1 MARSPGHFFGKTALK
16 SQKRWLIPMN
26 SSTDTRLTH
35 EPLEANQTQV
45 DSNCPSPSCAAFQK
59 QYLFGDIQAGVIT
72 ATMAIPL
79 SIGIALMSDYPIQVG
94 LATVAFA
101 SFIGFLFAWF
111 RPGNFIG
118 APGIAAG
125 LAPILAM
132 GVATFGIQ
140 NMAFII
146 FLTATFQAIVW
157 KFNWQRYLLMVV
169 PPYLVEGLLAGIG
182 LKIALK
188 FLPFLWM
195 LPAGMAVSPDFFT
208 AERVILIGLSLV
220 GAILF
225 LVLFAQFKDTK
236 PAIPYFV
243 LIVFG
248 IIAAQF
254 ASVKML
260 SVQDV
265 ELALAWPIPHF
276 ETWTLWV
283 YAIFFAMMLA
293 AVDVIEQVMS
303 NAAIE
308 KIDPLKR
315 PCNSNNSLLS
325 IWVSNMGSSFFGGMT
340 NLDGLAKS
348 STNRLAGA
356 YTKFSVLVIGL
367 MMTFFVFYSSY
378 LDYLPY
384 FALAIIMTFVGI
396 RMALGVFH
404 IAEHGPYA
412 LLLAI
417 LCGLLV
423 FQVGIFEGLIITLVV
438 HALISYVIYS
448 KVESL
453 ETKAIVRQYFTRFK
467 DDDNLT

>member
-1 MARSPGHFFGKTALK
+1 MANETIKNE
-16 SQKRWLIPMN
+16 Q
-26 SSTDTRLTH
+26 
-35 EPLEANQTQV
+35 LEAQ
-45 DSNCPSPSCAAFQK
+45 DHGSAAFRSE
-59 QYLFGDIQAGVIT
+59 YVGRDVQAGVIT

-79 SIGIALMSDYPIQVG
+79 SIGIAMMSDYPIQVG

-101 SFIGFLFAWF
+101 SFVGFLFAWF

-146 FLTATFQAIVW
+146 FMTATFQAIIW
-157 KFNWQRYLLMVV
+157 KFNWQRYLLMAV
-169 PPYLVEGLLAGIG
+169 PGYLVEGLLAGIG

-195 LPAGMAVSPDFFT
+195 LPVGIAAGEEFWSDARVHV
-208 AERVILIGLSLV
+208 VILSVI
-220 GAILF
+220 GAIMF
-225 LVLFAQFKDTK
+225 LVLFKMFKDTK
-236 PAIPYFV
+236 PAVPYFG

-248 IIAAQF
+248 LIAAQF
-254 ASVKML
+254 FDVKML
-260 SVQDV
+260 QVDDV
-265 ELALAWPIPHF
+265 EFSLALPIPHF
-276 ETWTLWV
+276 EESWMWI
-283 YAIFFAMMLA
+283 YAIFFALMLA
-293 AVDVIEQVMS
+293 VVDVIEQVMS

-325 IWVSNMGSSFFGGMT
+325 IWASNMGSSFFGGMT

-356 YTKFSVLVIGL
+356 YTKLSVLVIGL
-367 MMTFFVFYSSY
+367 MITFFVFNSQY
-378 LDYLPY
+378 LDFLPY
-384 FALAIIMTFVGI
+384 FALAIIMTFVGVK
-396 RMALGVFH
+396 MVLGVLH
-404 IAEHGPYA
+404 TAKHGPYA
-412 LLLAI
+412 MLLAT

-423 FQVGIFEGLIITLVV
+423 FKVGIFEGLIITLVI
-438 HALISYVIYS
+438 HAIIYFVIF
-448 KVESL
+448 KKIECHD
-453 ETKAIVRQYFTRFK
+453 TGTIVRQYFQKFK
-467 DDDNLT
+467 EDEKEIN

>member
-1 MARSPGHFFGKTALK
+1 MTKKNINTEQAQG
-16 SQKRWLIPMN
+16 
-26 SSTDTRLTH
+26 
-35 EPLEANQTQV
+35 V
-45 DSNCPSPSCAAFQK
+45 DHGSAAFVAK
-59 QYLFGDIQAGVIT
+59 YAGRDIQAGVIT

-79 SIGIALMSDYPIQVG
+79 SIGIAMMSDYPIQVG

-132 GVATFGIQ
+132 GVATFGIE

-146 FLTATFQAIVW
+146 FMTATFQALIW
-157 KFNWQRYLLMVV
+157 KYDWQRYLLKAV

-195 LPAGMAVSPDFFT
+195 LPVGVAVSEEFWTDG
-208 AERVILIGLSLV
+208 RVQVVVLSII

-225 LVLFAQFKDTK
+225 LGLFKKFKDTK
-236 PAIPYFV
+236 PALPYFA

-248 IIAAQF
+248 IV
-254 ASVKML
+254 ASLLIDVRML
-260 SVQDV
+260 KVEDV
-265 ELALAWPIPHF
+265 DFNIGLPIPDF
-276 ETWTLWV
+276 DSVYLWV
-283 YAIFFAMMLA
+283 YAIFFSLMLA
-293 AVDVIEQVMS
+293 VVDVIEQVMS

-315 PCNSNNSLLS
+315 PCHSNNSLLS
-325 IWVSNMGSSFFGGMT
+325 IWVSNMGASFFGGMT

-356 YTKFSVLVIGL
+356 YTKLSVLVIGL
-367 MMTFFVFYSSY
+367 VIAFFVFNVQY
-378 LDYLPY
+378 LDTLPY
-384 FALAIIMTFVGI
+384 FALAIIMTFVGVK
-396 RMALGVFH
+396 MVLGLLHV
-404 IAEHGPYA
+404 ATHGPYA
-412 LLLAI
+412 VLLATV
-417 LCGLLV
+417 CGLLV
-423 FQVGIFEGLIITLVV
+423 FQVGIFEGLIITLVI
-438 HALISYVIYS
+438 HAVISYVIFS
-448 KVESL
+448 KVDSMPAG
-453 ETKAIVRQYFTRFK
+453 TIVRKYFRKFK
-467 DDDNLT
+467 EDEQEIN

>member
-1 MARSPGHFFGKTALK
+1 MAQQDTNTAQIETTHPG
-16 SQKRWLIPMN
+16 S
-26 SSTDTRLTH
+26 
-35 EPLEANQTQV
+35 
-45 DSNCPSPSCAAFQK
+45 AAFRSE
-59 QYLFGDIQAGVIT
+59 YAVRDLQAGVIT

-79 SIGIALMSDYPIQVG
+79 SIGIAMMSDYPIQVG

-132 GVATFGIQ
+132 GVATFGIE

-146 FLTATFQAIVW
+146 FMTATFQALIW
-157 KFNWQRYLLMVV
+157 RFNWQRYLLMAV
-169 PPYLVEGLLAGIG
+169 PSYLVEGLLAGIG

-195 LPAGMAVSPDFFT
+195 LPVGVAAGEEFWSDG
-208 AERVILIGLSLV
+208 RVQVVVLSIIG
-220 GAILF
+220 AAMF
-225 LVLFAQFKDTK
+225 LVLFKMFKDTK
-236 PAIPYFV
+236 PALPYFA

-248 IIAAQF
+248 IIAALF
-254 ASVKML
+254 IDVKML
-260 SVQDV
+260 KVEDV
-265 ELALAWPIPHF
+265 EFNIGLPIPDF
-276 ETWTLWV
+276 DTAWLWV
-283 YAIFFAMMLA
+283 YAIFFSLMLA
-293 AVDVIEQVMS
+293 VVDVIEQVMS

-356 YTKFSVLVIGL
+356 YTKLSVLIIGL
-367 MMTFFVFYSSY
+367 LITFFVFNVQY
-378 LDYLPY
+378 LDHLPY

-396 RMALGVFH
+396 KMVLGVLH
-404 IAEHGPYA
+404 TAQHGPYA
-412 LLLAI
+412 MLLAT

-423 FQVGIFEGLIITLVV
+423 FKVGIFEGLIITLVI
-438 HALISYVIYS
+438 HALIYYVIF
-448 KVESL
+448 KNVESKP
-453 ETKAIVRQYFTRFK
+453 TGTIVRQYFQKFK
-467 DDDNLT
+467 EDEKEIN

>member
-1 MARSPGHFFGKTALK
+1 MEKNTV
-16 SQKRWLIPMN
+16 
-26 SSTDTRLTH
+26 
-35 EPLEANQTQV
+35 ENQAVEIQ
-45 DSNCPSPSCAAFQK
+45 DNGSAAFRK
-59 QYLFGDIQAGVIT
+59 EYAVRDVQAGVIT

-132 GVATFGIQ
+132 GVATFGIE

-146 FLTATFQAIVW
+146 FMTATFQAIIW
-157 KFNWQRYLLMVV
+157 KFNWQRYLLMAV
-169 PPYLVEGLLAGIG
+169 PTYLVEGLLAGIG

-188 FLPFLWM
+188 FMPFLWM
-195 LPAGMAVSPDFFT
+195 LPVGMAVPEEFWSADRIT
-208 AERVILIGLSLV
+208 VVVLSLIGI
-220 GAILF
+220 AIFLTLF
-225 LVLFAQFKDTK
+225 KMYKDTK
-236 PAIPYFV
+236 PAMPYFA
-243 LIVFG
+243 LIIFG
-248 IIAAQF
+248 IVASQF
-254 ASVKML
+254 FEVNML
-260 SVQDV
+260 KVEDV
-265 ELALAWPIPHF
+265 DFQLGLPVPDF
-276 ETWTLWV
+276 DTVYMWV
-283 YAIFFAMMLA
+283 YAFFFALMLA
-293 AVDVIEQVMS
+293 VVDVIEQVMS

-325 IWVSNMGSSFFGGMT
+325 IWVSNMGASFFGGMT

-356 YTKFSVLVIGL
+356 YTKLSVLVIGL
-367 MMTFFVFYSSY
+367 MITFFVLNSQY

-396 RMALGVFH
+396 KMVLGLLHVAQF
-404 IAEHGPYA
+404 GPYA
-412 LLLAI
+412 LLLGS
-417 LCGLLV
+417 LCGILV
-423 FQVGIFEGLIITLVV
+423 FKVGIFEGLLITLAL
-438 HALISYVIYS
+438 HAIINYVIFS
-448 KVESL
+448 KIENKP
-453 ETKAIVRQYFTRFK
+453 TGTIVRQYFDRFK
-467 DDDNLT
+467 DDEGNVN

>member
-1 MARSPGHFFGKTALK
+1 MEKNTTENIQAV
-16 SQKRWLIPMN
+16 
-26 SSTDTRLTH
+26 
-35 EPLEANQTQV
+35 ETQ
-45 DSNCPSPSCAAFQK
+45 DHGSAAFRK
-59 QYLFGDIQAGVIT
+59 EYAVRDVQAGVIT

-132 GVATFGIQ
+132 GVATFGIE

-146 FLTATFQAIVW
+146 FMTATFQAIIW
-157 KFNWQRYLLMVV
+157 KFNWQRYLLMAV
-169 PPYLVEGLLAGIG
+169 PTYLVEGLLAGIG

-188 FLPFLWM
+188 FMPFLWM
-195 LPAGMAVSPDFFT
+195 LPVGMAVPEEFWSSDRIT
-208 AERVILIGLSLV
+208 VVVLSLIGV
-220 GAILF
+220 AIFLTLF
-225 LVLFAQFKDTK
+225 KMYKDTK
-236 PAIPYFV
+236 PAMPYFA
-243 LIVFG
+243 LIIFG
-248 IIAAQF
+248 IAASQF
-254 ASVKML
+254 FEVNML
-260 SVQDV
+260 KVEDV
-265 ELALAWPIPHF
+265 DFQLGLPVPDFDTAYM
-276 ETWTLWV
+276 WV
-283 YAIFFAMMLA
+283 YAFFFALMLA
-293 AVDVIEQVMS
+293 VVDVIEQVMS

-325 IWVSNMGSSFFGGMT
+325 IWVSNMGASFFGGMT

-356 YTKFSVLVIGL
+356 YTKLSVLVIGL
-367 MMTFFVFYSSY
+367 MITFFVLNSQY

-396 RMALGVFH
+396 KMVLGLLHVAQF
-404 IAEHGPYA
+404 GPYA
-412 LLLAI
+412 LLLGS
-417 LCGLLV
+417 LCGILV
-423 FQVGIFEGLIITLVV
+423 FKVGIFEGLLITLGL
-438 HALISYVIYS
+438 HAIINYVIFS
-448 KVESL
+448 KIDNMP
-453 ETKAIVRQYFTRFK
+453 TGTIVRNYFDRFK
-467 DDDNLT
+467 DDETNVN